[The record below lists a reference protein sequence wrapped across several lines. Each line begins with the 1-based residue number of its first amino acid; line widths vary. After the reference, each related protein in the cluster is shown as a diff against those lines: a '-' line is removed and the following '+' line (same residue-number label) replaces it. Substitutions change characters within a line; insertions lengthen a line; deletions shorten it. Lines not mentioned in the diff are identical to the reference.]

1 MISKKNFYSLEK
13 TLSFFQEYPIILIYQ
28 HNNLT
33 VKQHIDL
40 KIKLQQQDNVKTLI
54 VKNSILEKVCSSL
67 LQDINNSTYHSSC
80 TVWSNSRDKI
90 KINNNENKLQNL
102 LQGPVFLLGFHQLE
116 ELKTIWD
123 ILKMTPNFVLL
134 GGQVYNQLY
143 THLDIKSSLEI
154 NNTIYHDLLYV
165 INQQINNQNNILY
178 YNILS
183 VFDIAAGSFLQ
194 NKK

>member
-67 LQDINNSTYHSSC
+67 GQDIKNSTYQD
-80 TVWSNSRDKI
+80 SRDKV
-90 KINNNENKLQNL
+90 KIDNNENKLQNL

-143 THLDIKSSLEI
+143 THLDIKSSLEL

-183 VFDIAAGSFLQ
+183 VFNIAAGSFLQ